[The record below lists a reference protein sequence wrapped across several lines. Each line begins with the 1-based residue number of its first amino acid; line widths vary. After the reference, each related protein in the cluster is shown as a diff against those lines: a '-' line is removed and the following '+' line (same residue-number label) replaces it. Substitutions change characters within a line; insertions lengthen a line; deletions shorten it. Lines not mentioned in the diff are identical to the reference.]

1 MDELS
6 ANPLADFL
14 ADMTQAAVAATV
26 GSGESA
32 YRGRDRRSTPDG
44 VTALLA
50 RAFDEIDYGLLLL
63 ADDGAVMHINH
74 AARTEI
80 DAGYPLQLRGDRL
93 HARHPADVCELDSAL
108 AGARRG
114 LRKLLSLGEA
124 RKRVGISIVPL
135 GGRGDGGRVTL
146 LLMGKRTVCEQLS
159 VQWFARTYGLTPT
172 ETRVLEALCEGDDP
186 REVAARHAV
195 GMTTVRSQIR
205 SIRLKTGAES
215 IRELVRRVAV
225 LPPMRNALRMR

>member
-6 ANPLADFL
+6 TDPLADIFVDL
-14 ADMTQAAVAATV
+14 VQSAARA
-26 GSGESA
+26 GSAGLS
-32 YRGRDRRSTPDG
+32 YRGRERRSAPASATG
-44 VTALLA
+44 LLA
-50 RAFDEIDYGLLLL
+50 QTFDEIDYGLLLL
-63 ADDGAVMHINH
+63 ADNGTVLHINH

-80 DAGYPLQLRGDRL
+80 DAGYPLQLRGERL
-93 HARHPADVCELDSAL
+93 HARHPGDVDELEAAL

-124 RKRVGISIVPL
+124 GQRVGISIVPL
-135 GGRGDGGRVTL
+135 GGRADGDRVTL
-146 LLMGKRTVCEQLS
+146 LMMGKRTVCERLS
-159 VQWFARTYGLTPT
+159 VQWFARTHALTPT

-195 GMTTVRSQIR
+195 GMATVRSQIR

-225 LPPMRNALRMR
+225 LPPMRSALRMR